1 MLIFRLVCV
10 IVVGADSVVT
20 SLLRFPKNIP
30 MRGQTTTTKLGTLVR
45 HLKYQYHYHHH
56 HHHHQKQKQRLLTTT
71 NEKSNR
77 KQKWNRRK
85 KRKINN
91 STCSTTNL
99 SSNDNRVGIAK
110 TATKKRYSLTTTK
123 DRLRLSVPSSSVSL
137 SSRQVKKKNGRRSN
151 NNKNNSNNDTLISS
165 PEEFVQRFNTGVDYA
180 RIAVRETYHAL
191 RNPTPA
197 TNNTNIH
204 QLLLPAREEVIRG
217 GGSESQNGLVMDSNW
232 WFWNLS
238 FAASPSILIFLYCE
252 FIVKPEMKL
261 RYDQQQQED
270 ETTTSTTITTAS
282 DDDNDNSDS
291 DSDSNKDKVKASL
304 LLSPMQHRRQQRQ
317 HQQRNN
323 ETVTSS
329 SSLSSNSVGNTAN
342 NYCGHNDND
351 DTIQQL
357 LWSYFERLVVYLN
370 RKAIPLV
377 PLSQDAHNDGS
388 SSSDS
393 DSKNTLSKEQKQ
405 EDQRTTQL
413 ETKQQELDKILVR
426 LQNLEDQID
435 AGGRKLDQ
443 QQNDPH
449 SSSSPRPPPHD
460 TNNSCAGCR
469 SSSISTNNDDDN
481 DRNETIS
488 SQQGNKW
495 LAFWPSWW

>member
-56 HHHHQKQKQRLLTTT
+56 HHHYHHQKQKQRLLTTT

-91 STCSTTNL
+91 STCSNTNL

-291 DSDSNKDKVKASL
+291 NSDSNKDKVKASL

-388 SSSDS
+388 SSSAS
-393 DSKNTLSKEQKQ
+393 DNKNTL
-405 EDQRTTQL
+405 
-413 ETKQQELDKILVR
+413 QELDKILVR